1 MKIRTD
7 FVTNS
12 SSSCFMIAYREP
24 ENFSE
29 TSPFLS
35 RIIEEI
41 LMYEDYMTDETT
53 VIYTQEDLQKMLKE
67 QYYYTSE
74 EELYKEGG
82 GFADAYAKAKEYISA
97 GFTVYYK
104 NIDNCNDTLPHFIHL
119 LNEEYQNFVILF
131 DGGM

>member
-12 SSSCFMIAYREP
+12 SSSSFLIAYREP

-41 LMYEDYMTDETT
+41 LMYEDYMTDKTT
-53 VIYTQEDLQKMLKE
+53 IIHTQEDLQKMLME
-67 QYYYTSE
+67 QYYYRSE

-82 GFADAYAKAKEYISA
+82 GFADAYAKAKEYIGA

-104 NIDNCNDTLPHFIHL
+104 NVDNCNDTLPYFLHL
-119 LNEEYQNFVILF
+119 LNEERQNFIILF
-131 DGGM
+131 DGGA